1 MIQDLGAFLYG
12 EDYKKLDEDGRR
24 LYQRGIAAF
33 GSVAPTYHISPLD
46 RPVLV
51 WDFYSLLS
59 ELQMVSSV
67 MLTDEERN
75 VINLDGKQA

>member
-1 MIQDLGAFLYG
+1 MNMSFQRQYAERYDWLATQFRDLTFNLLGAFLYT

-33 GSVAPTYHISPLD
+33 GSVAPTYHISLLD

-51 WDFYSLLS
+51 SMSFS
-59 ELQMVSSV
+59 
-67 MLTDEERN
+67 
-75 VINLDGKQA
+75 